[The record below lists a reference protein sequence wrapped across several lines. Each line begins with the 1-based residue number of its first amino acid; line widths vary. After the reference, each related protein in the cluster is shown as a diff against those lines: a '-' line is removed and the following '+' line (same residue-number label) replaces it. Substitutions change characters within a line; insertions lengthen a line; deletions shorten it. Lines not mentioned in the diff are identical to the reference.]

1 MEFIKN
7 YLQTLNTEELHRLE
21 IQQANAIMEGD
32 TPTAQKLQY
41 QINNIIK
48 DLNVTL

>member
-7 YLQTLNTEELHRLE
+7 YLQTLNAEELRRLE
-21 IQQANAIMEGD
+21 IQQAKAIMEGD